1 MLSYSKTFKVK
12 GEFSIV
18 PVLQLDSQ
26 VQLYAWII
34 LSVRLCFQDS
44 WPQFL

>member
-12 GEFSIV
+12 GGFSVV
-18 PVLQLDSQ
+18 PFLQLDSQ
-26 VQLYAWII
+26 VQFFAWII
-34 LSVRLCFQDS
+34 CLLDYFQDS